1 MVSLSEFKKFA
12 RIYQP
17 ASPGAVARGILV
29 LTKDPPGSHII
40 QVPSG
45 TNFHSSAG
53 VSFTTSEDLEL
64 NESETFQ
71 PIAVSA
77 LDVGQGGNLQANQ
90 TWSSSVSGIVA
101 TNPSAFSGGENP
113 VAEISSPNQLVD
125 WTPPDDSILQKNI
138 DLGKKNVF
146 TKLGNP
152 DELPDEPAVDR
163 SVYLFAQF
171 YTQNTQTQEIQTK
184 GSLGDFSKSK
194 TEYYR
199 AQVWRAINME
209 VDNLLAPFIDVS
221 KFMEAV

>member
-1 MVSLSEFKKFA
+1 MVSLPEFKKFA

-29 LTKDPPGSHII
+29 LTKDPPGNHII

-53 VSFTTSEDLEL
+53 VSFTTSEDLEP

-71 PIAVSA
+71 PIGVSA

-90 TWSSSVSGIVA
+90 TWSSSISGIVA
-101 TNPSAFSGGENP
+101 TNPVAFSGGEDP
-113 VAEISSPNQLVD
+113 IAEISSPNQLVD
-125 WTPPDDSILQKNI
+125 WTPPDDSILEKNLEAGQKI
-138 DLGKKNVF
+138 VL

-152 DELPDEPAVDR
+152 AQLPDDPRIDR

-171 YTQNTQTQEIQTK
+171 FTQNTETQKLSTM
-184 GSLGDFSKSK
+184 GRLGDFSKEK
-194 TEYYR
+194 VEQYGDR
-199 AQVWRAINME
+199 VFKAINRE
-209 VDNLLAPFIDVS
+209 VDSLIGHAVDVA
-221 KFMEAV
+221 KFMRAV